1 MMNDKTTNRGLT
13 IRVDMDVPKTRRA
26 PSKIS
31 YFVRRVLER
40 RGRRRRIPRVYE
52 QQVSAKMIDLTVE
65 HYSNVLV
72 TSTVGLR
79 TLTIS

>member
-1 MMNDKTTNRGLT
+1 MVLMFLGQDGVTTEDPTSAKRFWSAVEGGG
-13 IRVDMDVPKTRRA
+13 K
-26 PSKIS
+26 
-31 YFVRRVLER
+31 F
-40 RGRRRRIPRVYE
+40 RVYE